1 VTPMLTA
8 SQTAAFERDGFLV
21 VRGLFDGRAMR
32 DIAAWTDELERA
44 PEVSGRH
51 WVYREKS
58 LLDAERRVL
67 QRIENFYPFHD
78 GFRRLMADGPLCE
91 AVDALF
97 GEKSILFKD
106 KINFKMPGGDGFKLH
121 QDQQAGWGRYASL
134 FITALVSIDE
144 ATIENGCLEV
154 AAGLHRKGLLG
165 EEWKPLPE
173 DLAGLELVPVPTK
186 PGDVIFFDS
195 YTPHASQPNF
205 TKAKR
210 RVLYATWN
218 RASEGDQ
225 RERYYADKHANFP
238 PDVDRESGK
247 SYVFRV

>member
-1 VTPMLTA
+1 MLT
-8 SQTAAFERDGFLV
+8 TAEIDDFRRDGFLV
-21 VRGLFDGRAMR
+21 VRGFFDEQEMR
-32 DIAAWTDELERA
+32 EIAAWTSGLEAA
-44 PEVSGRH
+44 PEISGRH
-51 WVYREKS
+51 WIYREKS
-58 LLDAERRVL
+58 LLDGGSRVL
-67 QRIENFYPFHD
+67 QRIENFFPFHQ
-78 GFRRLMADGPLCE
+78 GFHELLAEGKLCD

-97 GEKSILFKD
+97 GEASVLFKD

-121 QDQQAGWGRYASL
+121 QDQQAGWSRYASL